1 MKKTIKT
8 KAIAA
13 VLAAVC
19 AVSAVTTAAI
29 VSASA
34 ASVSTSQ
41 SQTSKSVMII
51 AKTYDNTFVMP
62 MKGEDWTYFA
72 DSLNVKVTCDYD
84 YKNNMCNFKFT
95 ALKAGVVNVVLKTQ
109 NTDGKWTNTPVRIT
123 ADSNLLMTIV
133 QTDNA
138 YITEKSYTETPAKT
152 TSSETKKT
160 ETETKKTETPAAKG
174 TVIVT
179 NAGNPFTLP
188 IRGNDWTYTADS
200 LNVKIGCDFD
210 YKNNVCKFK
219 FTAVKP
225 GVTNA
230 ILRTERED
238 GKWNNIPVTIT
249 ADNGLKITVVQT
261 ANAYITN
268 TKRG

>member
-138 YITEKSYTETPAKT
+138 YITEKSYTETPA
-152 TSSETKKT
+152 
-160 ETETKKTETPAAKG
+160 AKG

-249 ADNGLKITVVQT
+249 ADNSLKITVVQT

>member
-1 MKKTIKT
+1 MPT
-8 KAIAA
+8 
-13 VLAAVC
+13 
-19 AVSAVTTAAI
+19 AVSGGYLSCWI
-29 VSASA
+29 R
-34 ASVSTSQ
+34 
-41 SQTSKSVMII
+41 
-51 AKTYDNTFVMP
+51 D
-62 MKGEDWTYFA
+62 
-72 DSLNVKVTCDYD
+72 
-84 YKNNMCNFKFT
+84 
-95 ALKAGVVNVVLKTQ
+95 
-109 NTDGKWTNTPVRIT
+109 
-123 ADSNLLMTIV
+123 
-133 QTDNA
+133 
-138 YITEKSYTETPAKT
+138 
-152 TSSETKKT
+152 
-160 ETETKKTETPAAKG
+160 
-174 TVIVT
+174 
-179 NAGNPFTLP
+179 FTLP

-249 ADNGLKITVVQT
+249 ADNSLKITVVQT